1 MEDHVKRL
9 RKICKE
15 TYKEYQDLCRDID
28 TYFHRKIFQEDESFV
43 NLSLEPFKVC
53 LDLSDSSNYLVEY
66 YTGNENFL
74 KIDEFSFYFLGKLF
88 RDYLEPLDKIMKFT
102 SRTQCGFMGFL
113 EDLIKINPESN
124 YINSILDKCGLNF
137 QFTQD
142 RVINNIGYL
151 ECSERILVS
160 FHGIYNE
167 NFITETVNLIEEFI
181 KIGRLYEKE

>member
-15 TYKEYQDLCRDID
+15 TYKEYQNLCRDID

-43 NLSLEPFKVC
+43 NLMKPFKVC

-66 YTGNENFL
+66 YTGNGNFL
-74 KIDEFSFYFLGKLF
+74 KIDELSFYFLEILF

-124 YINSILDKCGLNF
+124 YINSILDKCEINF
-137 QFTQD
+137 RFIRN

-151 ECSERILVS
+151 EYTEQILIS
-160 FHGIYNE
+160 TSTYDDGNS
-167 NFITETVNLIEEFI
+167 ITETVNLIGEFI